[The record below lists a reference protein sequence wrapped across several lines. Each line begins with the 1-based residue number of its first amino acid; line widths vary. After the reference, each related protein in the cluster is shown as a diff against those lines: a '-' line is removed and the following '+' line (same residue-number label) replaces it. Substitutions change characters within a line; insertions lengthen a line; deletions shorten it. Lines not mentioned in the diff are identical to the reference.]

1 MSYNEKTTF
10 KHGNTFGKGRHQGS
24 RNKEQIALQQIG
36 FERAIEITDLQY
48 EAAKNGSEDAQ
59 RFLISM
65 FISKP
70 KPGRFINVPI
80 RKVDTINDVLPAQQD
95 AMEYVT
101 NGELTVD
108 EGDKLFEFIEHHRKT
123 IEVMDL
129 VFMIE
134 GIDKR
139 MKSAGI

>member
-1 MSYNEKTTF
+1 
-10 KHGNTFGKGRHQGS
+10 
-24 RNKEQIALQQIG
+24 
-36 FERAIEITDLQY
+36 
-48 EAAKNGSEDAQ
+48 
-59 RFLISM
+59 
-65 FISKP
+65 
-70 KPGRFINVPI
+70 
-80 RKVDTINDVLPAQQD
+80 
-95 AMEYVT
+95 VT